1 MHRLMPVARAFSLT
15 CESNGTSCAS
25 QNDFR
30 GFPQKGKG
38 KGAKALSVSL
48 VLSDKAKDKVKAKA
62 KAKAKG

>member
-1 MHRLMPVARAFSLT
+1 MLSRRAFSLA
-15 CESNGTSCAS
+15 CEINEAFCGAQS
-25 QNDFR
+25 DFR
-30 GFPQKGKG
+30 GFLQKGKD